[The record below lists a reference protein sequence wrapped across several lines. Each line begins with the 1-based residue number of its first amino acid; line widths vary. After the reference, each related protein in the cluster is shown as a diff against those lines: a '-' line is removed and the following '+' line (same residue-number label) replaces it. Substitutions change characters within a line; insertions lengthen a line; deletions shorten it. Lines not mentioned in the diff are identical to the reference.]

1 MSSYSFQTS
10 AEQVAQDCQ
19 DAIANKTVLVTGVS
33 PGGLGAEF
41 AKVIAIH
48 SPSLIILASRDILK
62 AQQTAQE
69 IANIAP
75 GVATRLLELDL
86 RSQAQVRNAAKE
98 VLTYKEDIDVLVNNA
113 GVMASPFSLTEDGIE
128 SQFATNH
135 VGHFLFTN
143 LIMEKLVHPGT
154 PCRVVNVSSNGH
166 QLSSVRFHDWNFDE
180 GKNYDPWLAYGQSK
194 SANML
199 FSVSLAQKL
208 GSKGLISV
216 SLHPGTINTNLA
228 RGDWSEMYESLGM
241 GHICILC
248 TSTRV
253 LPEWAQRDNLEDY
266 VARCGDACIR
276 RISSIHHHTSLAE
289 NNGSFVQD
297 CTVLKPEEVR
307 SWARDPIEA
316 EQLWKLTEDIVGET
330 FEY

>member
-1 MSSYSFQTS
+1 MSSYSSQTS

-19 DAIANKTVLVTGVS
+19 NAIANKTVLVTGVS

-48 SPSLIILASRDILK
+48 GPSLLILASRDIAK

-69 IANIAP
+69 IADIAP
-75 GVATRLLELDL
+75 GVPTRLLELDL
-86 RSQAQVRNAAKE
+86 RSQAQVRIAAKE

-113 GVMASPFSLTEDGIE
+113 GVMASPFSLTDDGIE

-143 LIMEKLVHPGT
+143 LIMEKLVIPGKS
-154 PCRVVNVSSNGH
+154 CRIVNVSSNGH
-166 QLSSVRFHDWNFDE
+166 LLSPVRFHDWNFDE
-180 GKNYDPWLAYGQSK
+180 GRNYDPWLAYGQSK

-208 GSKGLISV
+208 GSKGLVSV

-228 RGDWSEMYESLGM
+228 RGDWNEMFESL
-241 GHICILC
+241 
-248 TSTRV
+248 V
-253 LPEWAQRDNLEDY
+253 
-266 VARCGDACIR
+266 V
-276 RISSIHHHTSLAE
+276 
-289 NNGSFVQD
+289 
-297 CTVLKPEEVR
+297 KPEEVR
-307 SWARDPIEA
+307 SWARDLIEA
-316 EQLWKLTEDIVGET
+316 ERLWKLTEDIVGEA

>member
-1 MSSYSFQTS
+1 MSSYSSQTS

-19 DAIANKTVLVTGVS
+19 NAITNKTMLVTGVS

-48 SPSLIILASRDILK
+48 GPSLLILASRDIAK

-69 IANIAP
+69 IADIAP
-75 GVATRLLELDL
+75 GVPTRLLELDL
-86 RSQAQVRNAAKE
+86 RSQAQVRIAAKE

-113 GVMASPFSLTEDGIE
+113 GVMASPFSLTDDGIE

-143 LIMEKLVHPGT
+143 LIMKKLVHPGKS
-154 PCRVVNVSSNGH
+154 CRVVNVSSNGH
-166 QLSSVRFHDWNFDE
+166 LLSSVRFHDWNFDE

-208 GSKGLISV
+208 GSKGLTSV

-228 RGDWSEMYESLGM
+228 RGDWNEMYESLAKWF
-241 GHICILC
+241 
-248 TSTRV
+248 TV
-253 LPEWAQRDNLEDY
+253 LGYFRSDQREITWKSMSQG
-266 VARCGDACIR
+266 VATHVFAAFHPS
-276 RISSIHHHTSLAE
+276 ISASE

-297 CTVLKPEEVR
+297 CAVAKPEEVR
-307 SWARDPIEA
+307 SWARDLIEA
-316 EQLWKLTEDIVGET
+316 GRLWKLTEDIVGEA

>member
-10 AEQVAQDCQ
+10 AEQVAQDLHN
-19 DAIANKTVLVTGVS
+19 AIANKTVLVTGVS

-41 AKVIAIH
+41 AKVIAVYG
-48 SPSLIILASRDILK
+48 PSLIILASRDILK
-62 AQQTAQE
+62 ARQTALE
-69 IANIAP
+69 IAGIAP
-75 GVATRLLELDL
+75 EVPTRLLELDL
-86 RSQAQVRNAAKE
+86 RSQAQVRSAAKE
-98 VLTYKEDIDVLVNNA
+98 VLTYEENIDVLVNNA
-113 GVMASPFSLTEDGIE
+113 GVMASPFSLTDDGIE

-143 LIMEKLVHPGT
+143 LIIAKLANPGN
-154 PCRVVNVSSNGH
+154 PGRVVNVSSNGH
-166 QLSSVRFHDWNFDE
+166 CLSPVRFHDWNFDE

-208 GSKGLISV
+208 GGRGLISV

-228 RGDWSEMYESLGM
+228 RGDWSEMYESLAKWFTVLGYFRSGQGEITWKSM
-241 GHICILC
+241 SQGVATHVFAAFHPSIT
-248 TSTRV
+248 TS
-253 LPEWAQRDNLEDY
+253 
-266 VARCGDACIR
+266 
-276 RISSIHHHTSLAE
+276 H
-289 NNGSFVQD
+289 NNGGFVQD
-297 CTVLKPEEVR
+297 CAVVKLEEVR

-316 EQLWKLTEDIVGET
+316 ERLWKLTEEIVGET

>member
-1 MSSYSFQTS
+1 MSSYSSQTS

-19 DAIANKTVLVTGVS
+19 NAISNKTVLVTGVS

-48 SPSLIILASRDILK
+48 GPSLLILASRDIAK

-69 IANIAP
+69 IADIAP
-75 GVATRLLELDL
+75 GVPTRLLELDL
-86 RSQAQVRNAAKE
+86 RSQAQVRIAAKE

-113 GVMASPFSLTEDGIE
+113 GVMASPFSLTDDGIE

-143 LIMEKLVHPGT
+143 LIMEKLVIPGKS
-154 PCRVVNVSSNGH
+154 CRIVNVSSNGH
-166 QLSSVRFHDWNFDE
+166 LLSPVRFHDWNFDE
-180 GKNYDPWLAYGQSK
+180 GRNYDPWLAYGQSK

-208 GSKGLISV
+208 GGKGLVSV

-228 RGDWSEMYESLGM
+228 RGDWNEMFESLGKVPYLFFCARAADN
-241 GHICILC
+241 IQAKWF
-248 TSTRV
+248 TV
-253 LPEWAQRDNLEDY
+253 LGYFRGGQRE
-266 VARCGDACIR
+266 ITWK
-276 RISSIHHHTSLAE
+276 SMSQE

-297 CTVLKPEEVR
+297 CAVVKPEEVR
-307 SWARDPIEA
+307 SWARDLIEA
-316 EQLWKLTEDIVGET
+316 ERLWKLTEDIVGEA

>member
-19 DAIANKTVLVTGVS
+19 DAIANKTILVTGVS

-143 LIMEKLVHPGT
+143 LIIKKLVHPGT

-166 QLSSVRFHDWNFDE
+166 QLSSIRFHDWNFDE

-241 GHICILC
+241 GHILLGYFR
-248 TSTRV
+248 SG
-253 LPEWAQRDNLEDY
+253 QREITWKTMSQG
-266 VARCGDACIR
+266 VATHVFAAFHP
-276 RISSIHHHTSLAE
+276 SITTHQ

>member
-228 RGDWSEMYESLGM
+228 RGDWSEMYESLVKWF
-241 GHICILC
+241 
-248 TSTRV
+248 TV
-253 LPEWAQRDNLEDY
+253 LGYFRSGQREITWKTMSQG
-266 VARCGDACIR
+266 VATHVFAAFHP
-276 RISSIHHHTSLAE
+276 SITTNQ

-330 FEY
+330 FDY

>member
-1 MSSYSFQTS
+1 MSSYSSQTS

-19 DAIANKTVLVTGVS
+19 NAIANKTVLVTGVS

-48 SPSLIILASRDILK
+48 GPSLLILASRDIVK

-69 IANIAP
+69 IAVIAP
-75 GVATRLLELDL
+75 GVPTRLLELDL
-86 RSQAQVRNAAKE
+86 RSQAQVRIAAKE

-113 GVMASPFSLTEDGIE
+113 GVMASPLSLTDDGIE

-143 LIMEKLVHPGT
+143 LIMKKLVVPGKS
-154 PCRVVNVSSNGH
+154 CRVVNVSSNGH
-166 QLSSVRFHDWNFDE
+166 LLSSVRFHDWNFDE

-208 GSKGLISV
+208 GSKGLTSV
-216 SLHPGTINTNLA
+216 SLHPGTINTNLM
-228 RGDWSEMYESLGM
+228 RGDWNEMYESLAKWF
-241 GHICILC
+241 
-248 TSTRV
+248 TV
-253 LPEWAQRDNLEDY
+253 LGYFRSGQREITWKSMSQG
-266 VARCGDACIR
+266 VATHVFAAFH
-276 RISSIHHHTSLAE
+276 SSISANE

-297 CTVLKPEEVR
+297 CAVVKPEEVR
-307 SWARDPIEA
+307 SWARDQIEA
-316 EQLWKLTEDIVGET
+316 ERLWKLTEDIVGET